1 MFDRG
6 TTARD
11 LQEQLA
17 VAVGLN
23 RLLSDMTRALT
34 IDLLLTLTSL
44 CCPQTVECG
53 AEDEGGQRDGG
64 EPQHA
69 EQHHQ
74 VRVSCSPL
82 ISSRY
87 RVDIV

>member
-1 MFDRG
+1 MHRIVFDRG

-23 RLLSDMTRALT
+23 RLLCYFNWKL
-34 IDLLLTLTSL
+34 IDYYNSVILR

-74 VRVSCSPL
+74 VRVSCCP
-82 ISSRY
+82 
-87 RVDIV
+87 

>member
-44 CCPQTVECG
+44 CCPQTVECS
-53 AEDEGGQRDGG
+53 AEDEG
-64 EPQHA
+64 
-69 EQHHQ
+69 
-74 VRVSCSPL
+74 
-82 ISSRY
+82 
-87 RVDIV
+87 

>member
-23 RLLSDMTRALT
+23 RLLCFTLE
-34 IDLLLTLTSL
+34 IDFNSNLILH

-69 EQHHQ
+69 QQHHQ

-87 RVDIV
+87 RVDIN